1 MCLKITYDDIIYSLQ
16 KAGGISVVFTELFK
30 RIKENVF
37 HYLYASAT
45 KNFFYEESLFPNK
58 KLWNGKFLSLKRY
71 LNPHIKEKESF
82 IFHSTYYRICKNK
95 NAINITTVHDFT
107 YEYYRK
113 DFKAKLH
120 KWQKR
125 NAVLNSNGIICISE
139 NTKKDLLKFYPEF
152 KGIIKVI
159 YNGYNTEKYVY
170 RPEIAKS
177 RNILFVGARTDYKRF
192 DLAVKICMELSDTK
206 LLIVGGGELAETEE
220 LLLNECIG
228 KRFEKL
234 GFLADDQLCELYN
247 SAFFLCYPSEYEG
260 FGIPILEAQSCGCP
274 VVCQNTSSIP
284 EVAADAGIY
293 IDASDFQS
301 SIQSIK
307 QLYDKTFY
315 EDIRKKGLENV
326 RRFSWEKCVKETLNF
341 YEECFN
347 QKM

>member
-1 MCLKITYDDIIYSLQ
+1 M
-16 KAGGISVVFTELFK
+16 
-30 RIKENVF
+30 
-37 HYLYASAT
+37 
-45 KNFFYEESLFPNK
+45 
-58 KLWNGKFLSLKRY
+58 
-71 LNPHIKEKESF
+71 
-82 IFHSTYYRICKNK
+82 
-95 NAINITTVHDFT
+95 
-107 YEYYRK
+107 
-113 DFKAKLH
+113 H
-120 KWQKR
+120 KWHKR

-159 YNGYNTEKYVY
+159 YNGYNTEKYIC
-170 RPEIAKS
+170 RPEIVKS

-192 DLAVKICMELSDTK
+192 DLAVKICMALSDTK
-206 LLIVGGGELAETEE
+206 LLIVGGGELTEAEER
-220 LLLNECIG
+220 LLNECLH

-234 GFLADDQLCELYN
+234 GFLADDRLCELYN

-260 FGIPILEAQSCGCP
+260 FGIPVLEAQSCGCP

-293 IDASDFQS
+293 IDANSFQS

-315 EDIRKKGLENV
+315 EDIRKKGLVNV
-326 RRFSWEKCVKETLNF
+326 KRFSWEKCVKETLNF

-347 QKM
+347 QRP